1 MALPDESG
9 YDDHE
14 AREGPQGNVSRTHDV
29 LCKMVGAGR
38 KHSEGLSEK
47 GLVKE
52 DLLDIRSGIKAGRYV
67 NEATVSQGIVQR
79 LLNTL
84 GWPVYDTEVV
94 APEYSLGTRRAD
106 YALCHPPREPVI
118 LIEVKQVGQ
127 SKGADRQLFEY
138 AFHKGVP
145 MAILTDG
152 QEWNFFLPTEQGDY
166 SERQL
171 YKIDILE
178 RDPQEA
184 ESSFNRYLEYEAV
197 RSGQAIEAA
206 RKDYRNAARKRQ
218 AQRTLPDA
226 WAKLIESED
235 ELLME
240 LLADKVEDL
249 CGVKPDPDAV
259 AAFLCEYLGM
269 HVIERTDAFTL
280 VGADAR
286 RFKLTLFAADGP
298 REPGALKHV
307 ALRVSNGD
315 GAEDGVSSFDVG
327 DGLRLRLVEAPTE
340 VEYDLDHVALY
351 SARPT
356 ETAADYVRLGFEPAE
371 PGPEGQPRVTVGGAF
386 VEFHDGDPGESET
399 PLLHHLAVLV
409 DSAQEHVDEARELG
423 VEVDELVDAPN
434 TLAVFLLGPDRVR
447 IEYVEHKPTFSLV

>member
-1 MALPDESG
+1 ME
-9 YDDHE
+9 
-14 AREGPQGNVSRTHDV
+14 V
-29 LCKMVGAGR
+29 
-38 KHSEGLSEK
+38 
-47 GLVKE
+47 
-52 DLLDIRSGIKAGRYV
+52 DLLDIRAGIKAGRYV

-79 LLNTL
+79 LLHAL
-84 GWPVYDTEVV
+84 GWPVYDTEIV

-171 YKIDILE
+171 YKLDILE
-178 RDPQEA
+178 RDPLQA
-184 ESSFNRYLEYEAV
+184 ESSFKRYLEYDAV

-240 LLADKVEDL
+240 LLSDKVEDL
-249 CGVKPDPDAV
+249 CGVKPEPDAV
-259 AAFLCEYLGM
+259 AAFLRKQPSSVNEAISAPVRKKPRQLAQPDPT
-269 HVIERTDAFTL
+269 TDA
-280 VGADAR
+280 AR
-286 RFKLTLFAADGP
+286 STGYELYGQRRRARNARDVLIQVFREFAEREPDFLERFAALPKHGRKRRYLART
-298 REPGALKHV
+298 REELYPGSPH
-307 ALRVSNGD
+307 
-315 GAEDGVSSFDVG
+315 
-327 DGLRLRLVEAPTE
+327 
-340 VEYDLDHVALY
+340 
-351 SARPT
+351 
-356 ETAADYVRLGFEPAE
+356 
-371 PGPEGQPRVTVGGAF
+371 
-386 VEFHDGDPGESET
+386 
-399 PLLHHLAVLV
+399 LV
-409 DSAQEHVDEARELG
+409 DNAYEVRPGWWVDLHASRAGIETRIRMACG
-423 VEVDELVDAPN
+423 VAGVKYGKDLLVD
-434 TLAVFLLGPDRVR
+434 LG
-447 IEYVEHKPTFSLV
+447 

>member
-1 MALPDESG
+1 M
-9 YDDHE
+9 
-14 AREGPQGNVSRTHDV
+14 R
-29 LCKMVGAGR
+29 
-38 KHSEGLSEK
+38 
-47 GLVKE
+47 E
-52 DLLDIRSGIKAGRYV
+52 DLLDIRAGIKAGRYV

-79 LLNTL
+79 LLNAL

-106 YALCHPPREPVI
+106 YALCHPPREPVM

-171 YKIDILE
+171 YKLDILE

-184 ESSFNRYLEYEAV
+184 ESSLKRYLEYESV

-235 ELLME
+235 ELLIE
-240 LLADKVEDL
+240 LLSDKVEDL
-249 CGVKPDPDAV
+249 CGVKPEPDAV
-259 AAFLCEYLGM
+259 AAFLRKQSPADEEP
-269 HVIERTDAFTL
+269 VSTPAPKKPRRAAQPAPTTDAPKSTRYEL
-280 VGADAR
+280 YGQRHRAR
-286 RFKLTLFAADGP
+286 NARDVMVQVFREFAERDSSFLERFAALPKHGRKRRYLART
-298 REPGALKHV
+298 REELYPG
-307 ALRVSNGD
+307 
-315 GAEDGVSSFDVG
+315 
-327 DGLRLRLVEAPTE
+327 
-340 VEYDLDHVALY
+340 
-351 SARPT
+351 
-356 ETAADYVRLGFEPAE
+356 
-371 PGPEGQPRVTVGGAF
+371 
-386 VEFHDGDPGESET
+386 SE
-399 PLLHHLAVLV
+399 HLV
-409 DSAQEHVDEARELG
+409 DNAYEVRPGWWVDKHASRSGIETRIKMACEVAGVKYGKDLVVNLG
-423 VEVDELVDAPN
+423 
-434 TLAVFLLGPDRVR
+434 
-447 IEYVEHKPTFSLV
+447 